1 MSSYEPVCLFAF
13 FEPKLFGTEGWL
25 GICNFVCKKPWACN
39 ESHESPEKGTCPE
52 EGYLEKEEG

>member
-1 MSSYEPVCLFAF
+1 MCLFAF
-13 FEPKLFGTEGWL
+13 FEPKLFGTGGWL

-39 ESHESPEKGTCPE
+39 ESHESPEKGTGLE